1 MSEIVPKGF
10 QKLEAHCHS
19 YPISTCS
26 SLEAGKLSALYKAL
40 GFKTIILTNHYRNGL
55 KEADREETIDRYMW
69 AYDREREIGREL
81 GINVLFGAEI
91 TVEDYGVRPDGE
103 IGHFHYDFLMYGA
116 TRDVFY
122 KYYPFS
128 QFSQIGLYQICQ
140 SHDILLIQAHPHR
153 IANKPAMFNYM
164 NGIEVYNGHFY
175 SKDQIEKTYKEA
187 QEHDLI
193 MTCGTDCHD
202 EGAQGDAYMMV
213 PEEIETIEDF
223 RDYLKTK
230 PKPNF
235 YNKILGRIDVENPP
249 EQVEH
254 LS

>member
-1 MSEIVPKGF
+1 MEEYIPKGY

-19 YPISTCS
+19 YPVSSCS
-26 SLEAGKLSALYKAL
+26 SLEVGRLSALYKVL

-55 KEADREETIDRYMW
+55 NGCDREETIDRYMW

-91 TVEDYGVRPDGE
+91 TVTDYGVRPDGK
-103 IGHFHYDFLMYGA
+103 IGEFHYDFLMYGA
-116 TRDVFY
+116 NRDIFY

-140 SHDILLIQAHPHR
+140 SHDVLLFQAHPHR
-153 IANKPAMFNYM
+153 IGNKPALFEYM
-164 NGIEVYNGHFY
+164 NGIEVYNAHFY
-175 SKDQIEKTYKEA
+175 TKEQLETTYREAKE
-187 QEHDLI
+187 HNLR

-202 EGAQGDAYMMV
+202 ASAAGDAYMLV

-223 RDYLKTK
+223 REYLK
-230 PKPNF
+230 PRPQPNF
-235 YNKILGRIDVENPP
+235 YNKVLGKIDLDNPP
-249 EQVEH
+249 ERVED
-254 LS
+254 LQ